1 MVNKAT
7 LPLLLDADA
16 LNAFEGK
23 TNKLRNDQG
32 QPLIL
37 TPHLGEFSRLLGR
50 PTQEILP
57 KKVELARQFA
67 QETGVWLVL
76 KSFRTLIAEPGGQ
89 VFVCPLGNPGMAT
102 AGMGDVLTGT
112 ITSLLGT
119 FAARGMTTP
128 QEISQAVLVGVYL
141 HSLAGDLAALA
152 VGLRALTAGDVT
164 AHLGQAYQS
173 LSKELP

>member
-1 MVNKAT
+1 
-7 LPLLLDADA
+7 
-16 LNAFEGK
+16 
-23 TNKLRNDQG
+23 
-32 QPLIL
+32 
-37 TPHLGEFSRLLGR
+37 
-50 PTQEILP
+50 
-57 KKVELARQFA
+57 VELARQFA
-67 QETGVWLVL
+67 QETGTWLVL

-112 ITSLLGT
+112 ITSLLGL

-164 AHLGQAYQS
+164 AHLGQAYQA